1 MYLLG
6 SKVTFVAIGQKK
18 CACAAQTAILVL
30 PERIGKKVFY
40 VMVGVIFDLL
50 EFISVQGQTHRTAPA
65 PPSPFTLHSVH
76 ILQNQVLHQT
86 CELKGAVLSTMKPLN
101 AMNEL

>member
-18 CACAAQTAILVL
+18 CACAAQTAILVIL

-40 VMVGVIFDLL
+40 VMVSDIFYLL
-50 EFISVQGQTHRTAPA
+50 EFIYRYTVS
-65 PPSPFTLHSVH
+65 FNKL
-76 ILQNQVLHQT
+76 
-86 CELKGAVLSTMKPLN
+86 
-101 AMNEL
+101 